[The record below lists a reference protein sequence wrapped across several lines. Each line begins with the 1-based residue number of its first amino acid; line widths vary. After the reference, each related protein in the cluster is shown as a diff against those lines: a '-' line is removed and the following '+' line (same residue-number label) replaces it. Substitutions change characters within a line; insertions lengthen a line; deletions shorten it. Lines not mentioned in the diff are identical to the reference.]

1 MTLDVRG
8 VFRDAWAMWLRD
20 RGVLV
25 ATAGFFLFL
34 PQLAYH
40 LFGPE
45 SAASAAIDAAEKLEP
60 NAQIQALVRI
70 YTDYLPLLFA
80 IAIATVFGALVV
92 LMLYCDGTK
101 RDVGAVLPAALRRLP
116 AYFVL
121 TVIVDIV
128 ASVWVHFLY
137 ILLPCMYL
145 LGRLLLAGPIFA
157 RGGVGPIGAITQSFR
172 MTRGRGLV
180 LAGLATM
187 IIFAGLLLPLP
198 AIALGN
204 VLDRAPLA
212 NPVSGLIIDAI
223 AAALSAVAMLGGIL
237 LRIALYR
244 RIGASKGI

>member
-8 VFRDAWAMWLRD
+8 VFRDAWAMWQRD
-20 RGVLV
+20 RGVLIWV
-25 ATAGFFLFL
+25 AGFFLFL

-45 SAASAAIDAAEKLEP
+45 NAALAAIDAAGKLDTD
-60 NAQIQALVRI
+60 AQFKAVMQVFAN
-70 YTDYLPLLFA
+70 DLPLLLA
-80 IAIATVFGALVV
+80 IAIATVFGALAI
-92 LMLYCDGTK
+92 LMLYLDVAK
-101 RDVGAVLPAALRRLP
+101 RDVGAIMLAALRRLP

-121 TVIVDIV
+121 TVIIDIA
-128 ASVWVHFLY
+128 ASAGLHIIY

-145 LGRLLLAGPIFA
+145 VGRLLLAGPIFA
-157 RGGVGPIGAITQSFR
+157 EASVGPIDAMIRSFR

-180 LAGLATM
+180 LSGFATL
-187 IIFAGLLLPLP
+187 IIFAGLLPLP

-223 AAALSAVAMLGGIL
+223 AAAIATAAMLGGIL
-237 LRIALYR
+237 VRIALYR
-244 RIGASKGI
+244 RIGASNGI